1 MKNGIYEEIISNNLI
16 KNEILDI
23 LDILYEQINLDVF
36 FVTLNKL
43 EKDFSELTLYKD
55 YAISDSLFHWQS
67 QFIYLFGGNIVK
79 IKVSPN
85 IKKIFFRGG
94 FSCNN
99 IRGFQIKIE
108 SIFFEILGGLIWIWD
123 LF

>member
-1 MKNGIYEEIISNNLI
+1 MKNGIYEKIISNNLI

-67 QFIYLFGGNIVK
+67 QFIYLFGGMYTCK
-79 IKVSPN
+79 S
-85 IKKIFFRGG
+85 
-94 FSCNN
+94 
-99 IRGFQIKIE
+99 
-108 SIFFEILGGLIWIWD
+108 
-123 LF
+123 